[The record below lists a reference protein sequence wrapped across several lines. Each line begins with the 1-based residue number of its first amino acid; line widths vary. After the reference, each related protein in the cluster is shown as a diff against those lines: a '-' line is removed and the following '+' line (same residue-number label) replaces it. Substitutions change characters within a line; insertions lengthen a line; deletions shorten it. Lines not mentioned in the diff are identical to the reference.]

1 MYSPRMS
8 IDLETLRRRG
18 LWFDEFVVGQV
29 FASSARTITEAD
41 VSAFAG
47 LSGDFTP
54 LHTDAVFARRTP
66 FRQRIAHGMLIQSIA
81 TGLGTRIG
89 IFEGTIAAF
98 AGQTSR
104 WLLPVLFGDTIRVE
118 IEVQAVDEEPSRR
131 SGHVHFE
138 LRVLNQDDKLVATGT
153 WDTLMMRDK
162 ARSNASGD
170 VR

>member
-1 MYSPRMS
+1 MS
-8 IDLETLRRRG
+8 IDSAILRRRG
-18 LWFDEFVVGQV
+18 LWFDELEVGQT

-41 VSAFAG
+41 VSHFAG

-54 LHTDAVFARRTP
+54 LHTDATFARRTP

-104 WLLPVLFGDTIRVE
+104 WLHPVLFGDTIRVE
-118 IEVQAVDEEPSRR
+118 IEVAEVDPEPSRR
-131 SGHVHFE
+131 SGHVHFAI
-138 LRVLNQDDKLVATGT
+138 RIFNQDDKLVADGT
-153 WDTLMMRDK
+153 WDTLMMREK
-162 ARSNASGD
+162 RRPAAPEASQ
-170 VR
+170 